1 MTPRRLAFMTMTF
14 EVVNF
19 SDQDKTYTLDTTVLG
34 QVAQGGR
41 IVNGEVTYLT
51 FDYARELE
59 VDTTCSAQGGK
70 VTVPANSKVEV
81 HVTVTLPRCRTCLL
95 GGTVPV
101 RILCGGICTAAE

>member
-1 MTPRRLAFMTMTF
+1 MTPQKTGVYDMTF

-81 HVTVTLPRCRTCLL
+81 HVTVTLPEMPNVPTWRNGSRTDLMVGDLYSC
-95 GGTVPV
+95 
-101 RILCGGICTAAE
+101 